1 MEMIQFRRGEIK
13 SLPTFSLHPFNCFH
27 FVVFSVSIPDLEGD
41 FILLPKFGTLES
53 RKE

>member
-13 SLPTFSLHPFNCFH
+13 SLPTFSLRPINCFH
-27 FVVFSVSIPDLEGD
+27 FFFFSISIPDLEGD
-41 FILLPKFGTLES
+41 FILLPKFGTLKS